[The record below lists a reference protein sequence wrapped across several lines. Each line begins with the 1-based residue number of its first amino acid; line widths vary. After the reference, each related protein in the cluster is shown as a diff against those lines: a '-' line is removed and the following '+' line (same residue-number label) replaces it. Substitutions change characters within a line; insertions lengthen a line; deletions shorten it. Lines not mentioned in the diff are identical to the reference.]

1 MYDNAQET
9 LSRTCNI
16 QSRLHFTGTLAP
28 NPGSR
33 LTSALFSKFW
43 DKLFGQGRRDGH

>member
-16 QSRLHFTGTLAP
+16 QSRLHFTGTLAT